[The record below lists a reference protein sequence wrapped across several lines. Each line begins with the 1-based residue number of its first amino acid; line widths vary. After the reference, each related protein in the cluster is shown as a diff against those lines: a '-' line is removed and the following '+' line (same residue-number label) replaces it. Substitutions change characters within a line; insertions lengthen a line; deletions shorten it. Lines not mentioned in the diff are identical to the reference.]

1 MDPLPGT
8 GNGGKQPL
16 APPCSLT
23 PSLWGGRAGA
33 LGLGWPHWCFGSG
46 RPSLT
51 PPPGLAA
58 LVVWVW
64 MQPLRWWQL
73 YCRHGSVFVIHCLP
87 VSSQLS
93 CQSLFQGRV
102 FAIWTQAALRL
113 APPSKKPCP
122 LAPCSIAPP
131 VSQLLQKAPPLLPNI
146 GSLLS
151 VLFQE
156 FDLNFL

>member
-1 MDPLPGT
+1 MDPIPGT

-16 APPCSLT
+16 APPPSLT
-23 PSLWGGRAGA
+23 PSLWAGRAGG
-33 LGLGWPHWCFGSG
+33 LGLGWPHWCFES
-46 RPSLT
+46 
-51 PPPGLAA
+51 GLAA

-64 MQPLRWWQL
+64 TQPLRWWQV
-73 YCRHGSVFVIHCLP
+73 YCHHGSVFVIHYLP
-87 VSSQLS
+87 LSSQLS

-102 FAIWTQAALRL
+102 FAIWAQAALGL

-122 LAPCSIAPP
+122 LAPCSIAPL
-131 VSQLLQKAPPLLPNI
+131 VSQLLQKAPPLLPNT